1 MDDEVVSVGTVDE
14 LGWFLVA
21 YSDVNFSVITV
32 EYIKILPVVFDWT
45 DDVSKIDV
53 IMFELWSEIDDSV
66 MVLVVIICVDDNDNG
81 REELSVELEI
91 LLIAV
96 VATWVKDEVVLISME
111 VVDECDVDDN
121 DGYSLEIDT
130 LSVPLAVFSLVLLE
144 IAFVIAEINWA
155 VDSSDSIDEVRS
167 FWELN
172 GVVNADP
179 SDEMGLLVDAV
190 TVSVE
195 NVFICAI
202 VEGV

>member
-1 MDDEVVSVGTVDE
+1 MDDEVVSVRAVDE
-14 LGWFLVA
+14 LVWLLVA

-32 EYIKILPVVFDWT
+32 EYIEILPVVIGWT
-45 DDVSKIDV
+45 DDLSKIDV
-53 IMFELWSEIDDSV
+53 ITFELWSEIDDSV

-96 VATWVKDEVVLISME
+96 VGTWVRDEVVLISME

-130 LSVPLAVFSLVLLE
+130 LSVPLAVFPLVLLE
-144 IAFVIAEINWA
+144 IAFVIAEINCA

-167 FWELN
+167 LWELN
-172 GVVNADP
+172 GVVIADP
-179 SDEMGLLVDAV
+179 SDEMGSLFDTV

-195 NVFICAI
+195 NVFVCAI
-202 VEGV
+202 VESV